1 MANKQLGTRQKMV
14 FRGGTGAT
22 PPPRGKG
29 AGRKPGP
36 PQTGNAA
43 GKSPVRRQPRK
54 LIGSSDS

>member
-14 FRGGTGAT
+14 FRGGTGA
-22 PPPRGKG
+22 PPPRDKG

-36 PQTGNAA
+36 PQTGKAA
-43 GKSPVRRQPRK
+43 DKAPARRQPRK